1 MVSLSNHPA
10 KQVGQ
15 QVASLQEKVEFLRC
29 LQVFQFNL
37 FLLPPPPGIVE
48 VAGKSVIV
56 FRA

>member
-1 MVSLSNHPA
+1 M
-10 KQVGQ
+10 
-15 QVASLQEKVEFLRC
+15 ASLQEKVEFLRC